1 MGVFRIILALLLV
14 TVLLHPVHA
23 EPDKKVDGPASTKAV
38 LILVCSCGKPA
49 FAILA
54 TPEGVQVE
62 GIPQTQETSE
72 ACKSRKQQI
81 NNLIVLR
88 TEDYTKEQ
96 CPVMI

>member
-1 MGVFRIILALLLV
+1 MGVFKSASIVLILA
-14 TVLLHPVHA
+14 TVFLHPVYA
-23 EPDKKVDGPASTKAV
+23 ESDQKSV

-54 TPEGVQVE
+54 TPNGVQVD
-62 GIPQTQETSE
+62 GIPQSTETSK
-72 ACKSRKQQI
+72 ACKSRQQQI

-96 CPVMI
+96 CPVLI

>member
-1 MGVFRIILALLLV
+1 MGVFIRAIVVFTLA
-14 TVLLHPVHA
+14 TVFLHPVHA
-23 EPDKKVDGPASTKAV
+23 EPDKAV

-49 FAILA
+49 FAILS
-54 TPEGVQVE
+54 TPNGVQVE
-62 GIPQTQETSE
+62 GIPLTTETSE

-96 CPVMI
+96 CPVLI

>member
-1 MGVFRIILALLLV
+1 MGYIKKVLLVLILA
-14 TVLLHPVHA
+14 TVFLHPVHA
-23 EPDKKVDGPASTKAV
+23 EPDKKAV

>member
-1 MGVFRIILALLLV
+1 MGVFTRATLVLILA
-14 TVLLHPVHA
+14 TVFLHPA
-23 EPDKKVDGPASTKAV
+23 YSEPDKKAV

-96 CPVMI
+96 CPVLI